1 MLSRREFLKGSAVG
15 IASVGVLGSVTM
27 AEEEAPAAE
36 EEIVISAEES
46 ADVVVVGCGAAGIMA
61 ALTTQEAGLS
71 TIVLEKGPTCYTAN
85 GAMAGGPALAET
97 PMQEAEGKTVSVKT
111 LYESL
116 YNFAHGTVNGELLRK
131 CVQAGVRVYNN
142 FVDNGVPFGRL
153 VDAYGVGYYARHMFG
168 ASRDQRF
175 GPLADKI
182 EAGGGKVEVNREA
195 IKLIKDGDAVVGVI
209 AKNVEDDTYIQ
220 YNARAVLIATGG
232 YAGNDARIREHF
244 GDIDVIPLCNILS
257 TGQGYDMVIEAGG
270 IADRNWALCCNEF
283 GGANIKTGMTGFMA
297 AFGNSAMTPAIY
309 GGLIVNS
316 VGDRFMNE
324 QWLSDRPL
332 AQGGE
337 ISMRMGKYYAVL
349 DQEMLEAL
357 RDVGILE
364 YYGNPADWYVGQTGL
379 VGRTLPNIV
388 DDVEKA
394 IEQGWAVKGSLEECA
409 EFFGMKNL
417 VQTVADYNAA
427 CEAGEDNLYFKS
439 SYLLHSLGGDT
450 FYVIEYM
457 PSCWCTFGGVKTD
470 SYARAVTP
478 AQEPIPGL
486 YVAGVDNGSIY
497 ASPYYENEGASLGTA
512 FTSGIV
518 AGDCIVA
525 DLTA

>member
-1 MLSRREFLKGSAVG
+1 MLSRREFLKGTALG
-15 IASVGVLGSVTM
+15 IASAGVLGSVSL
-27 AEEEAPAAE
+27 AEEEAPVAAE
-36 EEIVISAEES
+36 EIVVAAEET

-61 ALTTQEAGLS
+61 ALTTQAAGLS
-71 TIVLEKGPTCYTAN
+71 TIVLEKGPTYFTAN
-85 GAMAGGPALAET
+85 GANAGGPALAET
-97 PMQEAEGKTVSVKT
+97 PMQAEQEKTVSVKT

-116 YNFAHGTVNGELLRK
+116 YNYTHGTVNGELLRK

-168 ASRDQRF
+168 ASGEKRF
-175 GPLADKI
+175 GPLAEKI
-182 EAGGGKVEVNREA
+182 AADGGKVEVNREA
-195 IKLIKDGDAVVGVI
+195 VKLVKDGDAVVGVI
-209 AKNVEDDTYIQ
+209 AKNTEDGSYIQ
-220 YNARAVLIATGG
+220 YNAKAVLIATGG

-257 TGQGYDMVIEAGG
+257 TGQGYDMVLEAGG

-283 GGANIKTGMTGFMA
+283 GGANSKTGMTGFMA
-297 AFGNSAMTPAIY
+297 AFGNSATTPAIY

-337 ISMRMGKYYAVL
+337 ISMRMGKYYAVM
-349 DQEMLEAL
+349 DQEMVDAL
-357 RDVGILE
+357 INVGILE

-379 VGRTLPNIV
+379 VGRKLSRLAG
-388 DDVEKA
+388 DLDRA

-409 EFFGMKNL
+409 EFFGMKHL
-417 VQTVADYNAA
+417 VQTVADYNA
-427 CEAGEDNLYFKS
+427 CCDAGEDTLYFKS
-439 SYLLHSLGGDT
+439 SYLLHALKGDT
-450 FYVIEYM
+450 FYVVEYM

-478 AQEPIPGL
+478 AQDPIPGL

-518 AGDCIVA
+518 AGDCIIA
-525 DLTA
+525 DLNA